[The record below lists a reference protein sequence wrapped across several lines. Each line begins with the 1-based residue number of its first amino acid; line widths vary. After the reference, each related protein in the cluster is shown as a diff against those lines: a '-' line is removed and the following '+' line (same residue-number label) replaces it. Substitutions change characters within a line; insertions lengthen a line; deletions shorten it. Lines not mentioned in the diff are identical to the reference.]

1 MANVRQLVEQWV
13 ANTGIEYNSIVD
25 APYINTENVKYA
37 NAVAVFLG
45 VDTSSANAKGVDIF
59 LEPENL
65 PTAIAT
71 IIARAQSVA
80 DYHPAKQ
87 SPEVFAEKFP
97 AYAVSLD
104 KVPFFSLTMN
114 DNVKLSISAKD
125 YASLANQIVSS
136 FGVVGQIDKKS
147 LTIKVIEIA
156 EKVLGQGST
165 ESSGGLLI
173 ISSIDYTSPREPKL
187 YIYHTIMNRQNTQF
201 AKPSP
206 LCLDVVV
213 NRMEFAVLP
222 ELIRTYA
229 NTLSRL
235 EKVSVKEWIYD
246 SSSVGNQKLSYA

>member
-1 MANVRQLVEQWV
+1 MANVRQLVEQWM
-13 ANTGIEYNSIVD
+13 ANTGVEYNSRSD
-25 APYINTENVKYA
+25 APYINTENAKYVS
-37 NAVAVFLG
+37 AVAVFLG

-59 LEPENL
+59 LVPENL

-71 IIARAQSVA
+71 IMARAQSAA

-87 SPEVFAEKFP
+87 SPEVLAEKFP
-97 AYAVSLD
+97 AYVVSLD

-156 EKVLGQGST
+156 EKVLSQGAA
-165 ESSGGLLI
+165 ENSGGLLI
-173 ISSIDYTSPREPKL
+173 ISSIDYTSPLEPKL
-187 YIYHTIMNRQNTQF
+187 YIYHALMNKQHAQL

-246 SSSVGNQKLSYA
+246 SSSVGDQKLSYA